1 MRRIRRPQR
10 RLSLTL
16 ALGGGLVAA
25 TVLTVQPAP
34 APESAADPA
43 VTLAADSQG
52 LGGLISGFL
61 NMITCF
67 GTGSA
72 GGSCAGAANDPG
84 TPQTLPPPATTQ
96 VVDDTVDDTSTAA
109 TTTTTATATTTAPT
123 TTTTSQSTT
132 STATTTTTAPTTTT
146 TSPATADCPDVVRL
160 DANQMTADEIIPK
173 VEQLDANCANT
184 KTTVVGHSFGAGR
197 VADVAEHF
205 GSSYTGKTKFVMNA
219 PPGNG
224 QRGSFPANT
233 IMNCVYADPVCDKAH
248 GSPLTYL
255 NHMPDNYPL
264 SFDNNAPGFNL
275 IMPDGTIQ
283 RPYD

>member
-1 MRRIRRPQR
+1 M
-10 RLSLTL
+10 
-16 ALGGGLVAA
+16 AA
-25 TVLTVQPAP
+25 TVLTVHPAP
-34 APESAADPA
+34 VPETAADPS

-61 NMITCF
+61 NMITCL

-72 GGSCAGAANDPG
+72 GGSCPGAAGDPG
-84 TPQTLPPPATTQ
+84 APQTLPPPATTQ
-96 VVDDTVDDTSTAA
+96 VVDDTGGDTSTAA
-109 TTTTTATATTTAPT
+109 PT
-123 TTTTSQSTT
+123 
-132 STATTTTTAPTTTT
+132 TTTTTAPTTTT
-146 TSPATADCPDVVRL
+146 ASTQTSTSTTITTTTTTTTTAPNSADCPDVVRL
-160 DANQMTADEIIPK
+160 DANTMTADEIIPK
-173 VEQLDANCANT
+173 VEQLDANCPNT
-184 KTTVVGHSFGAGR
+184 KTTVVGHSFGAAR
-197 VADVAEHF
+197 VSDVAEHF
-205 GSSYTGKTKFVMNA
+205 GSGYTGKTKFVMNA

-224 QRGSFPANT
+224 QRGAFPANT

-255 NHMPDNYPL
+255 NHMPENYPL